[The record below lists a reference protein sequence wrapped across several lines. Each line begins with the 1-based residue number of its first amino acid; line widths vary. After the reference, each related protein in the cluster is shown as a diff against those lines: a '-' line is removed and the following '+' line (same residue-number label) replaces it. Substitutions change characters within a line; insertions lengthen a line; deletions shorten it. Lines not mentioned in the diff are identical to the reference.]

1 MRQGLPKAVVRLLEV
16 VFGLSLFG
24 LLAWLA
30 YFVSSRPPGVVV
42 ERFGVMTSLLLTA
55 GLSGACSLSAG
66 LLAYHHKR
74 EDYGSGPETIYRSC
88 LIVSTGIFLCSG
100 VWAVSIL
107 VFG

>member
-1 MRQGLPKAVVRLLEV
+1 MPKAVVRLLEV
-16 VFGLSLFG
+16 VFALTLFG

-30 YFVSSRPPGVVV
+30 YFASSRPPGAVV

-74 EDYGSGPETIYRSC
+74 EDYGSGPETIFRAC
-88 LIVSTGIFLCSG
+88 FIVLTGIFLCSG
-100 VWAVSIL
+100 VPALFIL